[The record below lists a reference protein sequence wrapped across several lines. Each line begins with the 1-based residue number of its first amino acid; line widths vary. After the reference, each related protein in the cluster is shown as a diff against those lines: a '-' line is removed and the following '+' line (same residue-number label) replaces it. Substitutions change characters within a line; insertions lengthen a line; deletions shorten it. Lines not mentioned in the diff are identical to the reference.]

1 MTSDA
6 RRVIIV
12 GCGRV
17 GGMVAE
23 ALLEQGDDVTILDT
37 NQEHFRRLREHA
49 RLHMVAA
56 DGTSVETL
64 RSVNAGG
71 AEVFI
76 ALAAADTTNALAAQ
90 TAHVLFRVPRVVCR
104 INDPQRRD
112 MYGRLGLRAVSSSRV
127 VADLVLGVMGEEE

>member
-1 MTSDA
+1 MTGGS

-23 ALLEQGDDVTILDT
+23 ALLERGDDVTILDT
-37 NQEHFRRLREHA
+37 NQEHFRRLRERP

-64 RSVNAGG
+64 RSVYAGD
-71 AEVFI
+71 ADVFI

-112 MYGRLGLRAVSSSRV
+112 MYERLGLRTVSSSRV
-127 VADLVLGVMGEEE
+127 VSDLVLGAVGEEG

>member
-1 MTSDA
+1 MTSGG
-6 RRVIIV
+6 RRAIIV

-17 GGMVAE
+17 GAMVAE
-23 ALLEQGDDVTILDT
+23 ALLEQGGDVTILDT
-37 NQEHFRRLREHA
+37 NQEHFRRLRERP

-64 RSVNAGG
+64 RSVDAGG
-71 AEVFI
+71 AEVFV

-90 TAHVLFRVPRVVCR
+90 TAQVLFRVPRVVCR

-112 MYGRLGLRAVSSSRV
+112 MYGRLGLRTVSSSRV
-127 VADLVLGVMGEEE
+127 VADLVLDAVGEEG

>member
-1 MTSDA
+1 MTGGN

-17 GGMVAE
+17 GGMVAQ

-37 NQEHFRRLREHA
+37 NQEHFRRMREHP
-49 RLHMVAA
+49 RLHMIAA

-64 RSVNAGG
+64 RSVDAAG
-71 AEVFI
+71 AEAFI

-90 TAHVLFRVPRVVCR
+90 AAQILFRVPSVVCR
-104 INDPQRRD
+104 LNDPQRRD
-112 MYGRLGLRAVSSSRV
+112 MYERLGLRAVSSSGV
-127 VADLVLGVMGEEE
+127 VADMALATLNEGA

>member
-1 MTSDA
+1 MTSGA

-17 GGMVAE
+17 GAMVAE

-37 NQEHFRRLREHA
+37 NQEHFRRMRERP
-49 RLHMVAA
+49 RLHMVTA
-56 DGTSVETL
+56 DGASVEAL
-64 RSVNAGG
+64 RSVDAGG

-90 TAHVLFRVPRVVCR
+90 TAHVLFRVPSVVCR

-112 MYGRLGLRAVSSSRV
+112 MYGRLGLRTISSSRLV
-127 VADLVLGVMGEEE
+127 TDLVLGALGEEA